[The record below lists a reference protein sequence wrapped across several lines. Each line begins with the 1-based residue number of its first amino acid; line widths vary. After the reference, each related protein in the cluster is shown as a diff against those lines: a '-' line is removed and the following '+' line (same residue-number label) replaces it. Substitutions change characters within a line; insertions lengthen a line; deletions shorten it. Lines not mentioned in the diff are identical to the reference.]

1 MPQINVKSD
10 LAFYLG
16 SLNEKTNS
24 ECYHISLFPLC
35 IGNVLKASVLLTN
48 QSGYTGCKHIVVRY
62 YRTTTLLGAC
72 LLCTKV
78 ETFSWCWFCHERLN
92 GESRQDH
99 IEHKSKALFSFQT
112 NWRAYIT
119 WQMPLANCNAF
130 II

>member
-1 MPQINVKSD
+1 MYGD
-10 LAFYLG
+10 
-16 SLNEKTNS
+16 
-24 ECYHISLFPLC
+24 
-35 IGNVLKASVLLTN
+35 VLKASVLLTN

-130 II
+130 RIWTSIVFKSIRPRMGKARQSTSGLWSPL